1 MKYTNFKDNKVS
13 LLGMGC
19 MRLPLGA
26 DDNVD
31 EAEAIRVIR
40 HGIDSGITYIDTAY
54 MYHNGFSE
62 RVIGKALKD
71 GYREKVLL
79 ADKMPPWL
87 ARSEED
93 IEKIFNKQL
102 ERLQTDYIDMYLIHN
117 VGSKLWKFTEKYN
130 VLDFLTKKKE
140 EGKIRHIGFSF
151 HDDYEVFEE
160 IINYRDW
167 DFCQIQLNYIDTDI
181 QAGMKGYKLTEEKNV
196 PLVIME
202 PIKGGALASLSDD
215 IEQVF
220 TDYNPNVS
228 ISSWALRFVASL
240 PNVKVVLSG
249 MSTYAQV
256 EDNLATFKDF
266 KPLDQDEEK
275 LVEKVA
281 NMIKAKT
288 KNGCTG
294 CRYCMPCPFGIDI
307 PGNFKL
313 WNEYGMLGLKD
324 TAKRRY
330 TNLGDAQA
338 EFCKKCGKCEKLC
351 PQSIKIREDLQ
362 RVVQDIKNL

>member
-1 MKYTNFKDNKVS
+1 M
-13 LLGMGC
+13 
-19 MRLPLGA
+19 
-26 DDNVD
+26 
-31 EAEAIRVIR
+31 
-40 HGIDSGITYIDTAY
+40 
-54 MYHNGFSE
+54 
-62 RVIGKALKD
+62 
-71 GYREKVLL
+71 
-79 ADKMPPWL
+79 
-87 ARSEED
+87 
-93 IEKIFNKQL
+93 
-102 ERLQTDYIDMYLIHN
+102 
-117 VGSKLWKFTEKYN
+117 
-130 VLDFLTKKKE
+130 
-140 EGKIRHIGFSF
+140 
-151 HDDYEVFEE
+151 
-160 IINYRDW
+160 
-167 DFCQIQLNYIDTDI
+167 
-181 QAGMKGYKLTEEKNV
+181 
-196 PLVIME
+196 
-202 PIKGGALASLSDD
+202 
-215 IEQVF
+215 
-220 TDYNPNVS
+220 
-228 ISSWALRFVASL
+228 ASL

-288 KNGCTG
+288 KNGC
-294 CRYCMPCPFGIDI
+294 
-307 PGNFKL
+307 NFKL

>member
-1 MKYTNFKDNKVS
+1 MKRLDVDYVDFYLLHALNKDTWKKVIDLNIIPYCEELKKQGRIKNF
-13 LLGMGC
+13 
-19 MRLPLGA
+19 
-26 DDNVD
+26 
-31 EAEAIRVIR
+31 
-40 HGIDSGITYIDTAY
+40 
-54 MYHNGFSE
+54 
-62 RVIGKALKD
+62 
-71 GYREKVLL
+71 
-79 ADKMPPWL
+79 
-87 ARSEED
+87 
-93 IEKIFNKQL
+93 
-102 ERLQTDYIDMYLIHN
+102 
-117 VGSKLWKFTEKYN
+117 
-130 VLDFLTKKKE
+130 
-140 EGKIRHIGFSF
+140 GFSF

-215 IEQVF
+215 IEKVF
-220 TDYNPNVS
+220 TDYNQNAS

-249 MSTYAQV
+249 MSTYDQV
-256 EDNLATFKDF
+256 EDNLATFKEF
-266 KPLDQDEEK
+266 KLLDQDEEK

>member
-1 MKYTNFKDNKVS
+1 MLSNSK
-13 LLGMGC
+13 LGFGL
-19 MRLPLGA
+19 MRLPKDKNGTIIQEKV
-26 DDNVD
+26 NTMVD
-31 EAEAIRVIR
+31 AFMK
-40 HGIDSGITYIDTAY
+40 SGFTYFDTAY
-54 MYHNGFSE
+54 AYAGSE
-62 RVIGKALKD
+62 KAMKKALVER
-71 GYREKVLL
+71 YPREAYTI
-79 ADKMPPWL
+79 ADKLPAWKL
-87 ARSEED
+87 KDENDVQRIFEESLSLSGVD
-93 IEKIFNKQL
+93 YFDFYLLHSIEKKH
-102 ERLQTDYIDMYLIHN
+102 YL
-117 VGSKLWKFTEKYN
+117 TYEKYHCF
-130 VLDFLTKKKE
+130 DFIKEMKKQ
-140 EGKIRHIGFSF
+140 GKIKNIGFSF
-151 HDDYEVFEE
+151 HDTPEFLDQVLTEHPEV
-160 IINYRDW
+160 
-167 DFCQIQLNYIDTDI
+167 DFVQLQLNYLDWNNGVI
-181 QAGMKGYKLTEEKNV
+181 QSKKNLEIARKHHKPV
-196 PLVIME
+196 VVME
-202 PIKGGALASLSDD
+202 PIKGGALASLSND

-249 MSTYAQV
+249 MSTYDQV
-256 EDNLATFKDF
+256 EDNLATFKEF
-266 KPLDQDEEK
+266 KLLDQDEEK

>member
-1 MKYTNFKDNKVS
+1 
-13 LLGMGC
+13 
-19 MRLPLGA
+19 
-26 DDNVD
+26 
-31 EAEAIRVIR
+31 
-40 HGIDSGITYIDTAY
+40 
-54 MYHNGFSE
+54 
-62 RVIGKALKD
+62 
-71 GYREKVLL
+71 
-79 ADKMPPWL
+79 
-87 ARSEED
+87 
-93 IEKIFNKQL
+93 
-102 ERLQTDYIDMYLIHN
+102 
-117 VGSKLWKFTEKYN
+117 
-130 VLDFLTKKKE
+130 
-140 EGKIRHIGFSF
+140 
-151 HDDYEVFEE
+151 
-160 IINYRDW
+160 
-167 DFCQIQLNYIDTDI
+167 
-181 QAGMKGYKLTEEKNV
+181 MKGYKLAEEKHV

-220 TDYNPNVS
+220 TDYNPNIS

-240 PNVKVVLSG
+240 PNAKVVLSG
-249 MSTYAQV
+249 MSTYDQV

-266 KPLDQDEEK
+266 KPLSNEEEK
-275 LVEKVA
+275 IVETVA
-281 NMIKAKT
+281 NLIKAKT

-351 PQSIKIREDLQ
+351 PQSIQIREDLKQ
-362 RVVQDIKNL
+362 VAQDIKNL